1 MHFHDSDDYKYN
13 KKLVKAA
20 PESMKALMAFHQAV
34 MNEPSSGL
42 DSMTKELIAV
52 GIAVT
57 TQCPYCIE
65 VHTKGAR
72 EAGASEAQVAAAS
85 MISSLVNAG
94 GSMAHGW
101 MAMKVLDQT

>member
-1 MHFHDSDDYKYN
+1 M
-13 KKLVKAA
+13 KAA
-20 PESMKALMAFHQAV
+20 PSAMKSLMGFHQTV
-34 MNEPSSGL
+34 MNETDSSL
-42 DSMTKELIAV
+42 DSLTKELIAV

-65 VHTKGAR
+65 VHVKGAR
-72 EAGASEAQVAAAS
+72 EAGADEAQVAAAA

-101 MAMKVLDQT
+101 MAMKIMDEA